1 MVYLPLAAL
10 FVLVPAAALGH
21 HAKAKKLGYLAACL
35 ALALVLNTGTLTG
48 ALGSPAAD
56 NAAAL
61 TEETTD
67 DARSAKNA
75 PAGRTPPTRKPSA
88 PTTRWRTTCG
98 GYTTT

>member
-48 ALGSPAAD
+48 ALGSP
-56 NAAAL
+56 
-61 TEETTD
+61 
-67 DARSAKNA
+67 R
-75 PAGRTPPTRKPSA
+75 R
-88 PTTRWRTTCG
+88 
-98 GYTTT
+98 